1 MYNSAC
7 FLEMT
12 VLAVFIFQCVCG
24 GVSQTVLMFLAN
36 TVDVS
41 YYDDYTH

>member
-12 VLAVFIFQCVCG
+12 VLAVFIFQCVW